1 MDQVIDVTGQDPMV
15 ANSRSNVRELL
26 ADPIFAQGCDLGL
39 ARLIPYTAER
49 LIAAGDY
56 LYHAGQSAQEFFFVL
71 EGQAH
76 LVTQKQQDIVCDSRR
91 LGMEAATD
99 FDTYLSDAIALTPMR
114 VLVLSRSS
122 LSILFESSP
131 ALKAKFYFSLMQT
144 FASDHLHPNE
154 TTQIST
160 QSSEEQPKVENWL
173 SVLGWLLVFVAPALV
188 LQFGQDWGL
197 EKNAVYFLAIFSST
211 IVMWIFCLVDEYIPG
226 IFALLATLSMD
237 LVPMP
242 VILSGMASDGFML
255 AMSVL
260 GLGAVIVASGLSYR
274 LLLLLMM
281 RLPNTPFWQNSA
293 ILGIGFLLTPLIPSI
308 NGRVALVS
316 PFLSDMLEILRQ
328 KLKGVSANQLAV
340 SAFTGV
346 SLLSAVFLSSKSV
359 NFVIFGLLPDQIQ
372 DQFQWLSW
380 LQASAVTGLV
390 LLVIYVLMA
399 ATLLRGL
406 EPSDLSKEQL
416 AVQLSLLGRLK
427 RGEWAAILGV
437 ALFILGVLTTTFHK
451 VPSPWLGMAILFGIL
466 LFGALDRKQFR
477 ENIDWPFLIYLA
489 GIIGIASAITYL
501 GLGQTLATKLPWL
514 GAYMHTDFNM
524 FVLALSGVIF
534 VLRLAVPISATIV
547 ILATILMPIAVH
559 YGVNPWVV
567 GFIILVLGEM
577 WFFPYQ
583 CSYYLQFRQLTQ
595 GLIFDES
602 VFLRF
607 NALFNLLKIAA
618 IYASMS
624 YWQSMGLL

>member
-1 MDQVIDVTGQDPMV
+1 MLQTLSATQHGQGSSQVRD
-15 ANSRSNVRELL
+15 LL
-26 ADPIFAQGCDLGL
+26 ADPIFEQACALGL
-39 ARLIPYTAER
+39 ARLIPYTSER
-49 LIAAGDY
+49 LIAAGEY
-56 LYHAGQSAQEFFFVL
+56 LYRAGQSAQEFFYL
-71 EGQAH
+71 LDGQVR
-76 LVTQKQQDIVCDSRR
+76 LVTQKQQEIICDNRR
-91 LGMEAATD
+91 LGEEAATD
-99 FDTYLSDAIALTPMR
+99 FDTYLADAVAQTPLR
-114 VLVLSRSS
+114 VLVLSRKS
-122 LSILFESSP
+122 LAILFESTP
-131 ALKAKFYFSLMQT
+131 TLKAQFYFSLMQT
-144 FASDHLHPNE
+144 FAGDHLHQTAASLPA
-154 TTQIST
+154 
-160 QSSEEQPKVENWL
+160 EQPLEGEPKAESWISL
-173 SVLGWLLVFVAPALV
+173 FGWLLVFIAPALV
-188 LQFGQDWGL
+188 LQFGPGWGL

-211 IVMWIFCLVDEYIPG
+211 IVMWVFSLVDEYIPG
-226 IFALLATLSMD
+226 IFALLATLAMD

-274 LLLLLMM
+274 LLLLLML

-346 SLLSAVFLSSKSV
+346 SLLSAAFLSSKSV

-390 LLVIYVLMA
+390 LLAIYVLMA
-399 ATLLRGL
+399 AMLLRGH
-406 EPSDLSKEQL
+406 EPSHLSREQL

-437 ALFILGVLTTTFHK
+437 GLFMLGVLTTSIHK

-466 LFGALDRKQFR
+466 LFGALNRKQFQQ
-477 ENIDWPFLIYLA
+477 NIDWPFLIYLA
-489 GIIGIASAITYL
+489 GIVGIASAISYL
-501 GLGQTLATKLPWL
+501 GLGQTIATKLPWL
-514 GAYMHTDFNM
+514 GEYMHTNFNL

-534 VLRLAVPISATIV
+534 VMRLAVPISATIV

-583 CSYYLQFRQLTQ
+583 CSYYLQFRQFTKGQ
-595 GLIFDES
+595 IYDEPL
-602 VFLRF
+602 FLRF
-607 NALFNLLKIAA
+607 NALFNVLKIAA

-624 YWQSMGLL
+624 YWKGMGLL